1 MFDVGFWEL
10 ILVFGLGLVI
20 LGPERLPRVAA
31 QVGRWVARA
40 RRTATQLRRQL
51 EMEIKLD
58 DPPTYKRPKP
68 PPASSTP
75 ASTQADETKDDG
87 PVDHFVEED
96 TPEEDIPEEDTVVV
110 EPDPEEPNPADT
122 HGKD

>member
-10 ILVFGLGLVI
+10 ILVFGLGLMI

-31 QVGRWVARA
+31 QVGRWVSQA
-40 RRTATQLRRQL
+40 RRTANQLRRQL
-51 EMEIKLD
+51 EMEIRLD
-58 DPPTYKRPKP
+58 EPPTHNRPKP

-75 ASTQADETKDDG
+75 ASAEVDAAADDKGFHHGVEDE
-87 PVDHFVEED
+87 VEEEVEAV
-96 TPEEDIPEEDTVVV
+96 EEAEVEADLEIPNS
-110 EPDPEEPNPADT
+110 PDT